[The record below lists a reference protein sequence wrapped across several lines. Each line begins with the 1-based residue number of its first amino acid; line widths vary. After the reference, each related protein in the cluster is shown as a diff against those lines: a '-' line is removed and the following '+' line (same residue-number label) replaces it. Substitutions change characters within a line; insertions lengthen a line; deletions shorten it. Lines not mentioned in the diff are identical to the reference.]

1 MGYKTK
7 VTRPGKM
14 ALLNRLISRNLL
26 LQRSAANQKWSVIP
40 CSTMG
45 TIKSLTPED
54 HKILKEDFWD
64 KNKRLTRPLS
74 PHLGIYKW
82 EMTMILSIT
91 HRGPGLIQSAL
102 MTGFA
107 IFPFVTS
114 QSYPA
119 VLAQVAEMGLAA
131 APILFAAKFA
141 VVWPVMFHLF
151 NGLRHL
157 SWDMGWGFQIVDLYK
172 TGYTVSA
179 ISFIAAVILCLL

>member
-1 MGYKTK
+1 
-7 VTRPGKM
+7 M

-40 CSTMG
+40 ASTMG
-45 TIKSLTPED
+45 TMKSITPED
-54 HKILKEDFWD
+54 HKILKENFWD
-64 KNKRLTRPLS
+64 KNKRLTRPMS

-91 HRGPGLIQSAL
+91 HRGTGLIQTGL

-107 IFPFVTS
+107 FFPFVTS
-114 QSYPA
+114 LSYPA
-119 VLAQVAEMGLAA
+119 ALAQITEMGFGA

-151 NGLRHL
+151 NGFRHL

-172 TGYTVSA
+172 TGYGVSA
-179 ISFIAAVILCLL
+179 LSILTSVILCLL